1 MNVVIGLKGADFV
14 IRKLDPT
21 NQSAMA
27 EMEVRDVIRT

>member
-14 IRKLDPT
+14 IRELDPE

-27 EMEVRDVIRT
+27 EMKDAG

>member
-14 IRKLDPT
+14 VRELDPA